1 MWKKISDEYDVS
13 IDGKIRNSK
22 TNRILKQYRDKG
34 GYQTLG
40 LRINN
45 VRKKYYVH
53 RLVAEAFI
61 PNYSKNLQVNHID
74 GVKHNNNVSNL
85 EYVTSYENIKDRV
98 FKLPSLDTIKNIID
112 LYKKNLTLDEIYV
125 ELRNKRKIEQVSR
138 FFF

>member
-85 EYVTSYENIKDRV
+85 ECVTSYENIKDRV